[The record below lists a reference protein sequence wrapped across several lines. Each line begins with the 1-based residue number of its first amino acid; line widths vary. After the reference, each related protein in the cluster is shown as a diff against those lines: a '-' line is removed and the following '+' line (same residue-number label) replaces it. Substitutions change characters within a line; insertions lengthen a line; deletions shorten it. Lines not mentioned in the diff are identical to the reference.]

1 MNVVFGQRRAAIAV
15 PPHRG
20 RLFRKYVL
28 VFVLLVCGALITSSL
43 VELYFSY
50 LEQQTAL
57 TALQQE
63 KATAAAAEIAHFID
77 DTRRQVEWT
86 ILPTTADQPV
96 SNADRRAEY
105 LRLLNRAP
113 AITDVR
119 YIEPD
124 GRERMHVS
132 RISVNVEDELN
143 DDSHEPAFVQA
154 SSGVLYF
161 GPVYFQSESEP
172 YLRIAVPDPGTGG
185 VVAAEVNLKFIWDV
199 VSQIRVGR
207 AGYAYVVDQTGTLVA
222 HPDIGLVLQRTNLS
236 DVPRVAVAQG
246 AQPSANDMPSV
257 LNSPPAMGAGL
268 VLTAHERIDPPG
280 WWVIVDQP
288 LGEAFAPLYASLG
301 RTALLLLVGLALAV
315 VASFILARRMVT
327 PIQALQVGAARVG
340 TGALDQQ
347 ISVRTGDE
355 LEELADEFNRM
366 AAQLRASYA
375 GLEQKVQ
382 ERTADLANAF
392 QDLAATSRE
401 LQIANQHKSEF
412 LANMSHELRTPLN
425 AIIGFSEMLTEGML
439 GPLEPKQRDYVED
452 ILASGKH
459 LLALINDILDL
470 SKVEAGRM
478 ELELSEFSIADLL
491 DYTLGLVRA
500 WSIRQGLT
508 LRLDVEP
515 DLGMIR
521 GDERKINQVMLNL
534 LSNAMR
540 FTPHGGT
547 VTVEARRAADRD
559 AIVVRVRDT
568 GVGIRPED
576 LPHIF
581 DEFYQAAQKPER
593 AQEGTG
599 LGLAL
604 AKKFVELHGGRLW
617 AESEPGLGSTFS
629 FTLPRGAA
637 PAPAPDAP
645 LPAAAVG
652 GV

>member
-1 MNVVFGQRRAAIAV
+1 MSAIGGERRASIAV

-28 VFVLLVCGALITSSL
+28 VFVVLVWGALITSSL
-43 VELYFSY
+43 LELYFSY

-105 LRLLNRAP
+105 LRLLTRAP

-124 GRERMHVS
+124 GRARIYVS
-132 RISVNVEDELN
+132 RVSINVEDELN
-143 DDSHEPAFVQA
+143 DVSADPAFVRA
-154 SSGVLYF
+154 SAGTPYF

-172 YLRIAVPDPGTGG
+172 YLTIAVPDLGTRG
-185 VVAAEVNLKFIWDV
+185 VVKAEVNLKFIWDV
-199 VSQIRVGR
+199 VSQIRIGR

-236 DVPRVAVAQG
+236 DVPQVAVAQSG
-246 AQPSANDMPSV
+246 QPSSNDTPHV
-257 LNSPPAMGAGL
+257 LNSSSAIGQGL
-268 VLTAHERIDPPG
+268 VLSAHDRIDPPG
-280 WWVIVDQP
+280 WWVVVDQP
-288 LGEAFAPLYASLG
+288 LDEAFATLYSSLG
-301 RTALLLLVGLALAV
+301 RTALLLLIGLALSVA
-315 VASFILARRMVT
+315 ASFILARRMVT
-327 PIQALQVGAARVG
+327 PIQALQASAARVG
-340 TGALDQQ
+340 AGALDQQ

-355 LEELADEFNRM
+355 LEELANEFNRM
-366 AAQLRASYA
+366 ASQLRTSYA
-375 GLEQKVQ
+375 ELEQKVQ

-439 GPLEPKQRDYVED
+439 GELERKQRDYVED
-452 ILASGKH
+452 ILASGRH

-478 ELELSEFSIADLL
+478 DLELSEFSIADLL
-491 DYTLGLVRA
+491 EYTLGLVRA
-500 WSIRQGLT
+500 WAIRQGLT

-515 DLGMIR
+515 DLGMVY
-521 GDERKINQVMLNL
+521 GDERKVTQVMLNL

-540 FTPHGGT
+540 FTPRGGT
-547 VTVEARRAADRD
+547 VTVEARRAAGSD
-559 AIVVRVRDT
+559 AILVRVRDT
-568 GVGIRPED
+568 GVGISPEE
-576 LPHIF
+576 LLRIF
-581 DEFYQAAQKPER
+581 DEFYQTAQKPER
-593 AQEGTG
+593 THEGTG

-617 AESEPGLGSTFS
+617 AESEPGHGSTFS
-629 FTLPRGAA
+629 FTLPRGRA
-637 PAPAPDAP
+637 PAARPDAP
-645 LPAAAVG
+645 LAAA